1 MGDSAQPK
9 GRVIAMY
16 YVLERYGAKHPCRWI
31 ARWPFVRDADFDL
44 GTRISV
50 PVPNP
55 LVFPLK
61 PLNPGAKDH
70 GPEMPE
76 LFDGTV
82 PVFRDDLIE
91 ALAGVGVDNVDYYPA
106 EVREPDG
113 SRIYRNYKAAN
124 IVGLVSA
131 ADMAKSR
138 ATVRPGGPVI
148 DVEFDE
154 LVLDSGKARGALIF
168 RLAEATGSIFV
179 HRKVRD
185 HLRASGFDK
194 LEFLEPGDAFV

>member
-1 MGDSAQPK
+1 MSAGP
-9 GRVIAMY
+9 AY
-16 YVLERYGAKHPCRWI
+16 FVLERFGAKHPCRWI
-31 ARWPFVRDADFDL
+31 ERWPFVRDADFDL

-50 PVPNP
+50 AVPNP

-61 PLNPGAKDH
+61 ALNPDAKDH

-76 LFDGTV
+76 IFDGSV
-82 PVFRDDLIE
+82 PLFRSDLIA
-91 ALAGVGVDNVDYYPA
+91 ALATAGVDNVDYYPA

-113 SRIYRNYKAAN
+113 SRVYRDYQAAN
-124 IVGLVSA
+124 VVGLVQA

-138 ATVRPGGPVI
+138 ATVRTGGPII

-154 LVLDSGKARGALIF
+154 LVLAPERARGALIF

-179 HRKVRD
+179 HEKVRD
-185 HLRASGFDK
+185 QLLASGFDK